1 MLCKSQTSAG
11 GGLKGFDL
19 LFSGVN
25 AVCQE
30 HTSQLV
36 SPALPTQLELVW
48 LVWHRLRAGHVL
60 GLLEL
65 HCPGSSDLLQL

>member
-11 GGLKGFDL
+11 GGLNIFGL
-19 LFSGVN
+19 LFYSVD

-30 HTSQLV
+30 HRSKLV
-36 SPALPTQLELVW
+36 SPALPTQLELMW
-48 LVWHRLRAGHVL
+48 LMWHRLRAGHIT

-65 HCPGSSDLLQL
+65 HCIGSEVQ